1 MNLNKVILGG
11 RLTNQPELRVTTS
24 GVSVCSFTVAV
35 NRPKKQG
42 EENAA
47 ADFFRCTA
55 FRATAELVARGFKK
69 GSNILVCGR
78 LSQDKYTD
86 KNGQKRESISVTV
99 DEVTFIDPK
108 EDTPSEFKP
117 PVGKTE
123 NSVYNPYTKPEEAK
137 QTFSDVPNEDGL
149 PF

>member
-1 MNLNKVILGG
+1 MNINKAILGG
-11 RLTNQPELRVTTS
+11 RLTSDPELRQTQS
-24 GVSVCSFTVAV
+24 GVSVCSFSIAI

-55 FRATAELVARGFKK
+55 FRQTAELIARGFKK

-86 KNGQKRESISVTV
+86 KNGQKRESVSVTV

-123 NSVYNPYTKPEEAK
+123 NGVYNPYTKPEEAK
-137 QTFSDVPNEDGL
+137 QTFMDVPNDGDM

>member
-1 MNLNKVILGG
+1 MNLNKAIIGG
-11 RLTNQPELRVTTS
+11 RITADPELKQTQS
-24 GVSVCSFTVAV
+24 GISVCSFTVAV

-42 EENAA
+42 EANPT
-47 ADFFRCTA
+47 ADFIRCTA
-55 FRATAELVARGFKK
+55 FRQTAELVSRGFKK

-78 LSQDKYTD
+78 ISQEKYTD
-86 KNGQKRESISVTV
+86 RNGQKRESVTVTV

-117 PVGKTE
+117 PIGKVE
-123 NSVYNPYTKPEEAK
+123 NGVYNPYAKPDAAQ
-137 QTFSDVPNEDGL
+137 QTFEGVPNGSDL

>member
-1 MNLNKVILGG
+1 MNLNKVVLGG
-11 RLTNQPELRVTTS
+11 RLANQPELRVTTS

-42 EENAA
+42 EANPT
-47 ADFFRCTA
+47 ADFIRCTA
-55 FRATAELVARGFKK
+55 FRQTAELVSRGFKK

-78 LSQDKYTD
+78 ISQEKYTD
-86 KNGQKRESISVTV
+86 KNGQKRESVTVTV

-117 PVGKTE
+117 PIGKVE
-123 NSVYNPYTKPEEAK
+123 NGVYNPYAKPDAA
-137 QTFSDVPNEDGL
+137 QPTFEGVPNYSD